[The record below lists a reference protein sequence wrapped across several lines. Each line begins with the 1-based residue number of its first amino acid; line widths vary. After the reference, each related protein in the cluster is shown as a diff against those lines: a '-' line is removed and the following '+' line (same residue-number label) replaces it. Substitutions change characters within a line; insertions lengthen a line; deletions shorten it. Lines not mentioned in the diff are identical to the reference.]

1 MKTTTR
7 LQWQDQWPAVS
18 NRYEA
23 FRTVSVQP
31 STIRAARKACVET
44 RPRFLTMDVPF
55 LHPDQ
60 SEFIPMRRVGGLYV
74 DKTGQ
79 CRVAVGLN
87 FIGGTS

>member
-1 MKTTTR
+1 
-7 LQWQDQWPAVS
+7 
-18 NRYEA
+18 
-23 FRTVSVQP
+23 
-31 STIRAARKACVET
+31 
-44 RPRFLTMDVPF
+44 MDVPF